1 MENALIT
8 APQVSISMD
17 RPVPLVKGH
26 ARLVLL
32 LILVYLVLETSL
44 LIMANALDLAQLEL
58 LQLDPAVLIA
68 MNLVSDVP
76 DLQLNASDVLTGT
89 IDSKRNV

>member
-1 MENALIT
+1 MENVLIT

-76 DLQLNASDVLTGT
+76 DLQLNASDVLMGT